1 MCITVTARQR
11 YEELLEYASKR
22 TEIFQL
28 GAQGALK
35 NDKVRGEKEQRA
47 EEKRIF
53 ATDILT
59 NNCFN

>member
-1 MCITVTARQR
+1 MSS
-11 YEELLEYASKR
+11 Y
-22 TEIFQL
+22 F
-28 GAQGALK
+28 GPQGALK

-59 NNCFN
+59 NNCLN